1 MVLEYST
8 ATVILIIAEGK
19 VNIQE
24 TFFQMLLISKLL
36 LFFLFFIIMITST
49 FCRLLNGLLF
59 SFVWSSRNCTA
70 VIFKIVLFCKLT
82 SHRGH

>member
-1 MVLEYST
+1 MLLEYST
-8 ATVILIIAEGK
+8 ASVILIIAEGK

-24 TFFQMLLISKLL
+24 IFFQMLLISRLL
-36 LFFLFFIIMITST
+36 LLFLFFIIMITST

-82 SHRGH
+82 SH